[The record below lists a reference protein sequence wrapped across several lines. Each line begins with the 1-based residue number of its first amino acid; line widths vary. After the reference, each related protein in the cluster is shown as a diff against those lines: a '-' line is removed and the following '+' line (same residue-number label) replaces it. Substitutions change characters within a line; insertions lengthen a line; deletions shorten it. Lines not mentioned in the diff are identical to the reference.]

1 MKRRAMKLYHSIL
14 LLFSCQVIHTL
25 ALNCEMICG
34 TLKQIDAGAGS
45 VVGVNDQNEVFVLN
59 NNVFTKVFTSLKHFS
74 VGPAGQ
80 FGVDTA
86 NNIFKVRGGSLVQIE
101 GLLKQVDAGGDQNVA
116 GVNMY
121 DDIFCLN
128 MDANNKLPSNSVPWI
143 KLGGKLKY
151 YSCGPYS
158 CWGVNSVDEIWIMKG
173 VSGNACSGPSPFVI
187 ISGRLSMIEVA
198 TDGSVFGVNAQ
209 GALFQRTG
217 ASQSNPAGTDWLSI
231 VACPN
236 GHKHVSFDLGLL
248 WVVCVDGSI
257 RRCTL

>member
-1 MKRRAMKLYHSIL
+1 MKRRAMNLYHSIL
-14 LLFSCQVIHTL
+14 LLFSCQFIHTL

-86 NNIFKVRGGSLVQIE
+86 NNIFKVRGGSLVQIA

-121 DDIFCLN
+121 DDIYCLN
-128 MDANNKLPSNSVPWI
+128 MDANNNLPSNSVPWI
-143 KLGGKLKY
+143 QLGGKLKY

-158 CWGVNSVDEIWIMKG
+158 CWGVNSIDQIFFMKG
-173 VSGNACSGPSPFVI
+173 VSGNACSGSGSFVNI
-187 ISGRLSMIEVA
+187 PGLLSMIEVA
-198 TDGSVFGVNAQ
+198 TDGNIFGVNAQ

-217 ASQSNPAGTDWLSI
+217 VSQSNPAGTDWLSI

>member
-1 MKRRAMKLYHSIL
+1 MKLYHSV
-14 LLFSCQVIHTL
+14 LLFFSCHFIHTM

-80 FGVDTA
+80 IGVDTA
-86 NNIFKVRGGSLVQIE
+86 NNIFKVRGGSLVQIG

-116 GVNMY
+116 GVNMN
-121 DDIFCLN
+121 DDIFCFN
-128 MDANNKLPSNSVPWI
+128 MDANNKLPSSSVPWVHI
-143 KLGGKLKY
+143 GGRLKY

-158 CWGVNSVDEIWIMKG
+158 CWGVNSVDQIWIMKG
-173 VSGNACSGPSPFVI
+173 VSGNACSGSGSFVI
-187 ISGRLSMIEVA
+187 VPGLLSMIEVA
-198 TDGSVFGVNAQ
+198 TDGSVFGVNAN

-217 ASQSNPAGTDWLSI
+217 ISQSNPAGTDWISM

-257 RRCTL
+257 RKCTL